1 MTQEEIVKKNLD
13 LHAEFMRYA
22 FENPDIFD
30 QIPKGAQ
37 LVILPQDDPE
47 LYNENLKTVN
57 ELKMKGLPLVIVRI
71 PTPKPLTPEIEVLVK

>member
-47 LYNENLKTVN
+47 LYKENLKTVS
-57 ELKMKGLPLVIVRI
+57 ELKAKKLPLVIVRM
-71 PTPKPLTPEIEVLVK
+71 PTPKPVTPEIEVVLK